1 MTSSSA
7 NSLRKQFNEKQNS
20 PPATPAAKQQGELA
34 ELAFLYKVVTLG
46 FPVSK
51 TYGDSDRF
59 DFIVH
64 SRQHF
69 WKVQV
74 KSSSKLVH
82 GGYPMNATRR
92 VKEQPTP
99 YTPGEIDFL
108 AAYVVPEDAW
118 FIIPIQALQ
127 SRTSFRMYPKASNK
141 TGPFD
146 NYREAWYLME

>member
-1 MTSSSA
+1 MITDPKK
-7 NSLRKQFNEKQNS
+7 L
-20 PPATPAAKQQGELA
+20 GELA
-34 ELAFLYKVVTLG
+34 ELAFLYKAVTLG

-64 SRQHF
+64 STQHF
-69 WKVQV
+69 WKVQI

-92 VKEQPTP
+92 VNDHLIP
-99 YTPGEIDFL
+99 YTPAEIDFL
-108 AAYVVPEDAW
+108 AAYVAPEDAW

-127 SRTSFRMYPKASNK
+127 ARTSFRLYPQGSDKK
-141 TGPFD
+141 GPCD
-146 NYREAWYLME
+146 DYREAWHLME